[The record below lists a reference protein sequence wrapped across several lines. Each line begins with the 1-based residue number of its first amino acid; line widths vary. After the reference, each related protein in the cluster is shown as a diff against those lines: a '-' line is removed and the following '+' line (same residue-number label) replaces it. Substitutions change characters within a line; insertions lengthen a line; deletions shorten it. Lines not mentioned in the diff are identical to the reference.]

1 MTTSMKP
8 VTYTIDAAGR
18 TLGRVCSEAAHAL
31 LGKRSAH
38 FVKNEVLPIQVVVI
52 NAKKLMVS
60 ERRSKGKVYTR
71 YTGFPGGLR
80 EMSMHEMIEKK
91 GIAAVVEKTVDGM
104 LPRNKLRKER
114 MKRLTVEA

>member
-1 MTTSMKP
+1 MTTTMKP

-18 TLGRVCSEAAHAL
+18 SLGRVCSEAAHAL

-38 FVKNEVLPIQVVVI
+38 FVKNEVLPVTVVVK

-60 ERRSKGKVYTR
+60 DRRSKGKIYTR

-80 EMSMHEMIEKK
+80 EMSMHEMIQKK

-104 LPRNKLRKER
+104 LPRNKLRNER
-114 MKRLTVEA
+114 MKRLVVED

>member
-1 MTTSMKP
+1 MTP

-18 TLGRVCSEAAHAL
+18 TLGRVASEAAHAL

-38 FVKNEVLPIQVVVI
+38 FVKNEVLPVQVVVV
-52 NAKKLMVS
+52 NAKKLMIS
-60 ERRSKGKVYTR
+60 TRRSKGKVYTR

-91 GIAAVVEKTVDGM
+91 GISAVVHKTVDGM

-114 MKRLTVEA
+114 MTRLKVED